1 MAISVEIK
9 NTPSEERT
17 IFVVDNS
24 FAFLFFFKEYI
35 TVISI
40 PTIKP
45 KGNAIKRAISPITTI
60 FLFPGNT

>member
-1 MAISVEIK
+1 MAINVEIK

-45 KGNAIKRAISPITTI
+45 KGNAIKRATNPITTI